1 MVVIGCLSG
10 GICKRPP
17 GCSSGD
23 AKSPMLVST
32 LPTLETWIG
41 DYASYITFQE
51 SHHESCSS
59 VQISAIQTGIER
71 TLSLQSPAPKYARA
85 NSNEQIQ
92 IALGV
97 G

>member
-1 MVVIGCLSG
+1 MADVALNDPRVMPNRQCSF
-10 GICKRPP
+10 RP
-17 GCSSGD
+17 
-23 AKSPMLVST
+23 

-41 DYASYITFQE
+41 DYASYVTFQE

-59 VQISAIQTGIER
+59 VQISGIQTGIER
-71 TLSLQSPAPKYARA
+71 TLLLQSPAPKYARA
-85 NSNEQIQ
+85 NSKEQIQ